1 MLPTAGEMAEIVCGH
16 SLVSGGCFRLNKSI
30 FFKKFFFNLK
40 KKLPW
45 AKLSLLVFY
54 KFQMF

>member
-30 FFKKFFFNLK
+30 FFKKKIFLFK
-40 KKLPW
+40 KKLPYFINF
-45 AKLSLLVFY
+45 KCFKQLF
-54 KFQMF
+54 